1 MKKLFLPF
9 LFVSILPTFFS
20 CSSSNLNGY
29 RLNERDAASAIRQML
44 ELGARESVTGAFSKE
59 AIMTTLFPESVKK
72 TLQTIQQLGLTNE
85 VDRFTTTLSTA
96 AEKAATNSIPIF
108 TGAISKMS
116 ISDAMR
122 IIKTDGTPASDYLRS
137 SVGADVRKSIV
148 PVMRDAL
155 NEYKL
160 IEQWEK
166 IIKPAQAFTKDRV
179 NLDIANLMAGM
190 VSEAMFRKIEEKEK
204 EIRARA
210 EARTTPLLKKVFS
223 RKWD

>member
-9 LFVSILPTFFS
+9 LFSLILPAFFS
-20 CSSSNLNGY
+20 CSSSNVGGY
-29 RLNERDAASAIRQML
+29 RLNERDAASAIKQML
-44 ELGARESVTGAFSKE
+44 ELGARESVKGAFSKE
-59 AIMTTLFPESVKK
+59 AIMSTLFPESIKK

-108 TGAISKMS
+108 SSAINRMS

-122 IIKTDGTPASDYLRS
+122 IIKTEGTPATDYLRS
-137 SVGADVRKSIV
+137 SVGADVRKSIT
-148 PVMRDAL
+148 PVMKAAL
-155 NEYKL
+155 DEYKL

-166 IIKPAQAFTKDRV
+166 IIKPAQTFTKDRI
-179 NLDIANLMAGM
+179 NLDLANLMAGM

>member
-9 LFVSILPTFFS
+9 LFVSFLPTFFS

-85 VDRFTTTLSTA
+85 VDRFTTTLNTA

>member
-9 LFVSILPTFFS
+9 LFSLILPAFFS
-20 CSSSNLNGY
+20 CSSSNINGY
-29 RLNERDAASAIRQML
+29 RLNERDAASAIKQML

-108 TGAISKMS
+108 TGAISRMS

-122 IIKTDGTPASDYLRS
+122 IIKTDGTPAADYLRS

-179 NLDIANLMAGM
+179 NLDLANLMAGM